1 MESRKVLFVRFSM
14 VFVLLG
20 LVLVGS
26 AAQAADEAAAVKLVP
41 VVLQGGAVEISPAN
55 AQASQGDTIAWLN
68 MGPGPVTIKFITR
81 IGLACT
87 APTNF
92 YGDLLGNY
100 ETSAIPP
107 GGTASICM
115 ILPGEYTYE
124 VRRLSDKNK
133 EKPVEVISTGKITCV
148 KK

>member
-14 VFVLLG
+14 VCALLG
-20 LVLVGS
+20 LLLVGS

-41 VVLQGGAVEISPAN
+41 VVLQGGAVEIAPAN
-55 AQASQGDTIAWLN
+55 AQASPGDTIAWLN

-81 IGLACT
+81 LGLACA
-87 APTNF
+87 APSNF

-100 ETSAIPP
+100 ETSAIVP

-124 VRRLSDKNK
+124 VRRLSEKNK
-133 EKPVEVISTGKITCV
+133 EKPLEIISTGKITCV

>member
-1 MESRKVLFVRFSM
+1 MESRTVVFVRFSM
-14 VFVLLG
+14 VFALLG
-20 LVLVGS
+20 LLLAGS
-26 AAQAADEAAAVKLVP
+26 AAQAAEDAAASKLVP
-41 VVLQGGAVEISPAN
+41 VVLQGGADEIAPAN

-87 APTNF
+87 APSNF

-100 ETSAIPP
+100 ETSAIAP
-107 GGTASICM
+107 GAMASICM
-115 ILPGEYTYE
+115 ILPGEYAYE
-124 VRRLSDKNK
+124 VRRLSEKNK
-133 EKPVEVISTGKITCV
+133 EKPLEIISTGKITCV

>member
-14 VFVLLG
+14 VCALLG
-20 LVLVGS
+20 LLLAGS
-26 AAQAADEAAAVKLVP
+26 AVQAADKAAAVKLVP
-41 VVLQGGAVEISPAN
+41 VVLQGGADEILPAN

-68 MGPGPVTIKFITR
+68 MGPGPVSIKFITR
-81 IGLACT
+81 LGLACA
-87 APTNF
+87 APSNF

-133 EKPVEVISTGKITCV
+133 EKPVEIISAGKVTCV

>member
-1 MESRKVLFVRFSM
+1 MAPRKALFVRFSM
-14 VFVLLG
+14 VCALLG
-20 LVLVGS
+20 LLLAGS
-26 AAQAADEAAAVKLVP
+26 AVQAVADDVAAKLVP
-41 VVLQGGAVEISPAN
+41 VVLQAGSDDIVPVN

-68 MGPGPVTIKFITR
+68 MGPGPVIIKFITKL
-81 IGLACT
+81 GLACA
-87 APTNF
+87 APSNF

-100 ETSAIPP
+100 ETSAIVP

-133 EKPVEVISTGKITCV
+133 EEPVELISTGKITCV

>member
-14 VFVLLG
+14 VVALLG
-20 LVLVGS
+20 LLLAGS
-26 AAQAADEAAAVKLVP
+26 AAQAVADATVAKLVP
-41 VVLQGGAVEISPAN
+41 VVLQDGIVPINAHAN
-55 AQASQGDTIAWLN
+55 QGDTIAWLN

-92 YGDLLGNY
+92 YSDLLGNY
-100 ETSAIPP
+100 ETSAIVP
-107 GGTASICM
+107 GGMASICL
-115 ILPGEYTYE
+115 ILPGEYEYE
-124 VRRLSDKNK
+124 VHRLSEKNK
-133 EKPVEVISTGKITCV
+133 EKPLEVISTGKITCV

>member
-1 MESRKVLFVRFSM
+1 MESRTVVLVRFSL
-14 VFVLLG
+14 VVVLLS
-20 LVLVGS
+20 LLIAGS
-26 AAQAADEAAAVKLVP
+26 AAQAAADAAAVKLVP
-41 VVLQGGAVEISPAN
+41 VVLQGGPDEIVPAN
-55 AQASQGDTIAWLN
+55 AQANQGDTIAWLN

-81 IGLACT
+81 IGLACA
-87 APTNF
+87 APSNF

-124 VRRLSDKNK
+124 VRRLSEKNK
-133 EKPVEVISTGKITCV
+133 DKPLEIISTGKITCV

>member
-14 VFVLLG
+14 VFALLG
-20 LVLVGS
+20 LLLAGF
-26 AAQAADEAAAVKLVP
+26 AAQAVADAAAAKLIP
-41 VVLQGGAVEISPAN
+41 VVLQGGSEEIVPAN
-55 AQASQGDTIAWLN
+55 AQANQGDTIAWLN
-68 MGPGPVTIKFITR
+68 MGPGPITIKFITR
-81 IGLACT
+81 IGIACA
-87 APTNF
+87 APSNF

-124 VRRLSDKNK
+124 VRRLSEKNK
-133 EKPVEVISTGKITCV
+133 EEPLEIISTGKITCV

>member
-1 MESRKVLFVRFSM
+1 MQSRTVAFVRFSL
-14 VFVLLG
+14 VFALLG
-20 LVLVGS
+20 LLLAGS
-26 AAQAADEAAAVKLVP
+26 AAQAVADAAAVKLVP
-41 VVLQGGAVEISPAN
+41 VVLQGGPEDIVPAN
-55 AQASQGDTIAWLN
+55 AQANQGDTIAWLN
-68 MGPGPVTIKFITR
+68 MGPGPATIKFITR
-81 IGLACT
+81 IGLACA
-87 APTNF
+87 APSNF

-124 VRRLSDKNK
+124 VRRLSEKNK
-133 EKPVEVISTGKITCV
+133 GEPVELISTGKITCV

>member
-1 MESRKVLFVRFSM
+1 MESRTAVFVRFSM
-14 VFVLLG
+14 VFALLG
-20 LVLVGS
+20 LLLAGS
-26 AAQAADEAAAVKLVP
+26 AAQAAADAAAVKLVP
-41 VVLQGGAVEISPAN
+41 VVLQGGPDEIVPAN
-55 AQASQGDTIAWLN
+55 AQANQGDTIAWLN

-81 IGLACT
+81 IGLACA
-87 APTNF
+87 APSNF

-124 VRRLSDKNK
+124 VRRLSEKNK
-133 EKPVEVISTGKITCV
+133 EKPLEIISTGKITCV